1 MSRGSGQDGPR
12 SRTNTMDLRAL
23 AATVDRI
30 VGETGK
36 VDTASLHAQLFA
48 IHQALGSND
57 RATIAQAQPAVEQV
71 VARLHPP
78 TVKIP

>member
-1 MSRGSGQDGPR
+1 
-12 SRTNTMDLRAL
+12 MDLRAL

-57 RATIAQAQPAVEQV
+57 RATIAQAQPAVEQALSAV
-71 VARLHPP
+71 LKGKVTLAPP
-78 TVKIP
+78 LCVLVGKCYVC